1 MEDVQLV
8 FTGSAIEASFIAEML
23 EENGIDF
30 IFRDTLD
37 ESIIA
42 GWASGS
48 PEDSGLIYVESKD
61 SETAKEI
68 ISRYLETRDS

>member
-1 MEDVQLV
+1 MEDVKLV

-30 IFRDTLD
+30 IFRNTLD

-48 PEDSGLIYVESKD
+48 PEDSGLIFVESKD
-61 SETAKEI
+61 YVFANEI
-68 ISRYLETRDS
+68 IKGYLEAR

>member
-1 MEDVQLV
+1 MEDVKLV
-8 FTGSAIEASFIAEML
+8 FTGSAIEASFIAEIL
-23 EENGIDF
+23 DENGISF

-48 PEDSGLIYVESKD
+48 PEDSGLIYVEGEDFEK
-61 SETAKEI
+61 AKEVI
-68 ISRYLETRDS
+68 TNYLSTR